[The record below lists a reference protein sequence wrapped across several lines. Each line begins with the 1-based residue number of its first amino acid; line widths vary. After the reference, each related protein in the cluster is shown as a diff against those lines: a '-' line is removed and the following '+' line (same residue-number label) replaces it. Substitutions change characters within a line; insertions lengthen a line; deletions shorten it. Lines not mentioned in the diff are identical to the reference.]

1 MAREPDARFPDYRA
15 LRHAFQDVENFRCE
29 EGTAEMVAAP
39 RPVCIPRSGRDSQTL
54 HGILARTKSQW
65 TVQEENSAGLIRRTR
80 AQVLDAIK
88 NRIEPL
94 KLQGL
99 TGTIAGLCRSQAEDP
114 AALAEAMEK
123 VPGFGPAVRALF
135 DFMVSP
141 QQESEKASH
150 QEAAVIIETIGLE
163 RCHNLALTFFALNY
177 DFPPA
182 GQFDWT
188 PLWRHQITVGVVIDF
203 LYDVLNLKRSGI
215 EYAAGLVHDLGKILL
230 AELFPFAYFT
240 VLNRAFQ
247 EEISLKLCETS
258 LFGIDHAELA
268 VLWLRDEELPPA
280 LADAIALHETPEKIH
295 RRAVLAQAVVCANH
309 LVKQIGIGFSGNPL
323 LDARPWEELP
333 ATVILWEARGNKE
346 YPFEDFTRDI
356 LGQFG
361 QFPDLI

>member
-1 MAREPDARFPDYRA
+1 MDAVDA
-15 LRHAFQDVENFRCE
+15 LE
-29 EGTAEMVAAP
+29 
-39 RPVCIPRSGRDSQTL
+39 TL
-54 HGILARTKSQW
+54 
-65 TVQEENSAGLIRRTR
+65 
-80 AQVLDAIK
+80 
-88 NRIEPL
+88 
-94 KLQGL
+94 
-99 TGTIAGLCRSQAEDP
+99 
-114 AALAEAMEK
+114 
-123 VPGFGPAVRALF
+123 
-135 DFMVSP
+135 
-141 QQESEKASH
+141 
-150 QEAAVIIETIGLE
+150 GLE
-163 RCHNLALTFFALNY
+163 RARNLAITFFALNY
-177 DFPPA
+177 ENPKSVA
-182 GQFDWT
+182 FDWT
-188 PLWRHQITVGVVIDF
+188 PLWRHQVSVGVVQDF
-203 LYDVLNLKRSGI
+203 IYDALDLKRCGL
-215 EYAAGLVHDLGKILL
+215 EYATGTFHDIGKMIL